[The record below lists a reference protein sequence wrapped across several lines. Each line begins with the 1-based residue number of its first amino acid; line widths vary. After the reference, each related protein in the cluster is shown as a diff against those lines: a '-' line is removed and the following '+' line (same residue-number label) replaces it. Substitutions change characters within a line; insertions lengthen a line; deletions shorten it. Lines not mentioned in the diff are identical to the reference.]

1 MIHSNAMENK
11 KTKLSTK
18 DLVECALLTALVF
31 IATRF
36 INITLPISMK
46 GGLIHLGTGMLFIS
60 AIVFGE
66 KKGAISGAF
75 GMAIF
80 DILSGW
86 AIWAPFTF
94 VIRGIMGYML
104 GKISR
109 INNSNGDSIAINIL
123 AMFVSTI
130 WMITGYYFTEVILYG
145 NWITPFTSIPGDIAQ
160 GLVGAIIALPIIKGL
175 KRVIKS

>member
-1 MIHSNAMENK
+1 MIESNTVKQSNSK
-11 KTKLSTK
+11 FTTK

-31 IATRF
+31 VATGF

-86 AIWAPFTF
+86 AAWAPFTF

-104 GKISR
+104 GKISH
-109 INNSNGDSIAINIL
+109 INGKNGNSIVINII
-123 AMFVSTI
+123 AMLISTI
-130 WMITGYYFTEVILYG
+130 WMIIGYYFTEVILYG
-145 NWITPFTSIPGDIAQ
+145 SWITPFTSMPGDLAQ
-160 GLVGAIIALPIIKGL
+160 GIVGALIALPIIKGL
-175 KRVIKS
+175 KRVYK

>member
-1 MIHSNAMENK
+1 MSNTLTTK
-11 KTKLSTK
+11 KSNISTR

-31 IATRF
+31 IATKF

-46 GGLIHLGTGMLFIS
+46 GGLIHLGTGMLFIAS
-60 AIVFGE
+60 IVFGE

-75 GMAIF
+75 GMGLF

-86 AIWAPFTF
+86 AVWAPFTF
-94 VIRGIMGYML
+94 IIRGIMGYIL

-109 INNSNGDSIAINIL
+109 MNGNNGNNILINLL

-130 WMITGYYFTEVILYG
+130 WMIIGYYFSEVILYG
-145 NWITPFTSIPGDIAQ
+145 NWIQPFTSIPGDVLQ
-160 GLVGAIIALPIIKGL
+160 GIIGGMIALPIIKGL
-175 KRVIKS
+175 KRFHLGE

>member
-1 MIHSNAMENK
+1 MIESNAVKQSN
-11 KTKLSTK
+11 TKFTTK
-18 DLVECALLTALVF
+18 DLVECALLTALIFV
-31 IATRF
+31 ATRF

-60 AIVFGE
+60 SIVFGE

-86 AIWAPFTF
+86 AVWAPFTF

-104 GKISR
+104 GKISH
-109 INNSNGDSIAINIL
+109 INGKNGNSIVANIIAMLI
-123 AMFVSTI
+123 STI
-130 WMITGYYFTEVILYG
+130 WMIIGYYFTEVILYG
-145 NWITPFTSIPGDIAQ
+145 NWITPFTSMPGDLAQ
-160 GLVGAIIALPIIKGL
+160 GIVGAIIALPIIKGL
-175 KRVIKS
+175 KRVYK

>member
-1 MIHSNAMENK
+1 MIESNAVKQSN
-11 KTKLSTK
+11 TKFTTK

-31 IATRF
+31 VATRF

-60 AIVFGE
+60 SIVFGE

-86 AIWAPFTF
+86 AVWAPFTF

-104 GKISR
+104 GKISHV
-109 INNSNGDSIAINIL
+109 NGKNGNSIVTNIIAMLI
-123 AMFVSTI
+123 STI
-130 WMITGYYFTEVILYG
+130 WMIIGYYFTEVILYG
-145 NWITPFTSIPGDIAQ
+145 NWITPFTSMPGDLAQ
-160 GLVGAIIALPIIKGL
+160 GIVGAIIALPIIKGL
-175 KRVIKS
+175 KRVYK